1 MEKIE
6 IVGVRDLNFKD
17 DNGRQVEGTQ
27 LYYLMDDD
35 RTKGKMAGKLF
46 LSVQRRSTLS
56 YIPGPGEKVM
66 VNYDRYGRPVE
77 FTPIREK

>member
-6 IVGVRDLNFKD
+6 IVGVRELNFKD

-35 RTKGKMAGKLF
+35 RTVGKMAGKLF
-46 LSVQRRSTLS
+46 LSVQRRSS
-56 YIPGPGEKVM
+56 VSFVPNPGDIVF

-77 FTPIREK
+77 FMPVPSK